1 MRRVKRQSPK
11 RVDAV
16 KPEDKIMKTSIA
28 TVCLSGGLSEKLQ
41 AIAAAGFRGVEIFES
56 DLLSYN
62 GTPADVAKEMSDL
75 GLRAITFQPF
85 RDFEGMPD
93 SQRQRTFDRAERKFD
108 LMQELA
114 CDLLLVCS
122 NVSPESLGG
131 IDRSAADFRELGE
144 LAAKHGLRVGF
155 EALAWGRHINDYRD
169 AWEVVR
175 RADHPAIG
183 LVLDSFHTYARK
195 TDLKPLPAI
204 PGDRIFLVQLAD
216 APWLDMDVLNWSRH
230 FRCFPGQGDMPLLD
244 FMAAVQATGYQGDLS
259 LEIFNDQF
267 RAGSPRSVAVD
278 GQRSLV
284 YLMDQ
289 LRENNGKAAVDIP
302 KMPPRSECLGV
313 EFIEFAVDDRT
324 ADELARFIA
333 GLGFRNVARHKSK
346 AVSRWAQGA
355 INLVINKEKEGFA
368 HSHYITHGPSVC
380 AIGLKVDSAAATL
393 DRAEKLRDTP
403 FRQKVGPG
411 ELEIPAV
418 RGMGG
423 SLLYFLD
430 PTSKLAKV
438 WDVEFEPVPAGK
450 ITDAGLSVVDHIS
463 QSMHYEDM
471 LSWLLFYT
479 SLLDVRKTPQVDITD
494 PGGIVRSQVVET
506 MNGTLRIALNASQS
520 PRTQSSRFLNEYF
533 GSGVQHIAFATDDIL
548 ATAARLKENGVET
561 LRIPENYYD
570 DLEARTGLDAARLKL
585 LKDNNVLYDKDD
597 SGEYL
602 QLYTKSFKDLF
613 FLEIVQR
620 RGYKGFGAI
629 NAPIRLNAQSRL
641 AGDSAVSGL

>member
-1 MRRVKRQSPK
+1 
-11 RVDAV
+11 
-16 KPEDKIMKTSIA
+16 MKTSIA
-28 TVCLSGGLSEKLQ
+28 TVCLSGGLSEKLD

-56 DLLSYN
+56 DLLSYH
-62 GTPADVAKEMSDL
+62 GTPADIAKEMADL
-75 GLRAITFQPF
+75 GLKAITFQPF
-85 RDFEGMPD
+85 RDFEGMPEP
-93 SQRQRTFDRAERKFD
+93 QRARTFDRAERKFD
-108 LMQELA
+108 LMQELG
-114 CDLLLVCS
+114 CDLLMVCS

-131 IDRSAADFRELGE
+131 IDRAAADFRALGE
-144 LAAKHGLRVGF
+144 RAAKRGLRVGF

-183 LVLDSFHTYARK
+183 LVLDTFHTFSRK
-195 TDLKPLPAI
+195 TDLKPLHAI
-204 PGDRIFLVQLAD
+204 PSDRIFLVQLAD
-216 APWLDMDVLNWSRH
+216 APWLDMDVLSWSRH
-230 FRCFPGQGDMPLLD
+230 FRCFPGQGDMPIVEFMKALL
-244 FMAAVQATGYQGDLS
+244 VTGYDGEFS

-278 GQRSLV
+278 GQRSLI

-289 LRENNGKAAVDIP
+289 LRDTSGAALLGIP
-302 KMPPRSECLGV
+302 TMPPRSKCLGV

-324 ADELARFIA
+324 ADELGKFVAA
-333 GLGFRNVARHKSK
+333 LGFHETARHKSK
-346 AVSRWAQGA
+346 AVTRWTQGA
-355 INLVINKEKEGFA
+355 INLVINREKEGFA

-380 AIGLKVDSAAATL
+380 AIGLKVQNAPAAL
-393 DRAEKLRDTP
+393 DRAEKLCDTP

-438 WDVEFEPVPAGK
+438 WDIEFDPVKTAG
-450 ITDAGLSVVDHIS
+450 APSGVGLTTVDHIS
-463 QSMHYEDM
+463 QSTHYEDM
-471 LSWLLFYT
+471 LSWLLFYS
-479 SLLDVRKTPQVDITD
+479 SLLDVIKTPQVDITD

-506 MNGTLRIALNASQS
+506 TDGALRIALNASQS
-520 PRTQSSRFLNEYF
+520 QRTQSSRFLHEYF
-533 GSGVQHIAFATDDIL
+533 GSGVQHIAFDTDDIV
-548 ATAARLKENGVET
+548 ATATKLKASGVEV
-561 LRIPENYYD
+561 LAIPENYYD
-570 DLEARTGLDAARLKL
+570 DLEARVDLPATRLKT
-585 LKDNNVLYDKDD
+585 LKDNNILYDKDV

-602 QLYTKSFKDLF
+602 QIYTRSFNDLF
-613 FLEIVQR
+613 FLEIVER

-641 AGDSAVSGL
+641 TGNSASEI

>member
-1 MRRVKRQSPK
+1 M
-11 RVDAV
+11 
-16 KPEDKIMKTSIA
+16 
-28 TVCLSGGLSEKLQ
+28 SEKLQ

-62 GTPADVAKEMSDL
+62 GTPADVAKEMADL
-75 GLRAITFQPF
+75 GLKVITFQPF
-85 RDFEGMPD
+85 RDFEGMPEP
-93 SQRQRTFDRAERKFD
+93 QRARTFDRAERKFD
-108 LMQELA
+108 LMQEIG
-114 CDLLLVCS
+114 CDLLMVCS

-131 IDRSAADFRELGE
+131 IDRAAADFRELGE
-144 LAAKHGLRVGF
+144 RAAKRGLRVGF

-183 LVLDSFHTYARK
+183 LVLDTFHTCARK
-195 TDLKPLPAI
+195 TDLKPLHAI

-216 APWLDMDVLNWSRH
+216 APWLDMDVLSWSRH
-230 FRCFPGQGDMPLLD
+230 FRCFPGQGDMPLVE
-244 FMAAVQATGYQGDLS
+244 FMEAVLVTGYDGEFS

-278 GQRSLV
+278 GQRSLI

-289 LRENNGKAAVDIP
+289 LRGKSGADSLGIP
-302 KMPPRSECLGV
+302 AMPPRSKCLGV

-324 ADELARFIA
+324 ADELGQFLS
-333 GLGFRNVARHKSK
+333 GLGFHKAAQHKSK
-346 AVSRWAQGA
+346 AVTRWTQGS

-380 AIGLKVDSAAATL
+380 AIGLKVESAAATL
-393 DRAEKLRDTP
+393 DRAEKLCDTP
-403 FRQKVGPG
+403 FRQKVGPRRAG
-411 ELEIPAV
+411 NSGV

-438 WDVEFEPVPAGK
+438 WDVEFERTIAAGK
-450 ITDAGLSVVDHIS
+450 DTKAGLTVVDHIS

-506 MNGTLRIALNASQS
+506 ADGTLRIALNASQS
-520 PRTQSSRFLNEYF
+520 QRTQSSRFLHEYF
-533 GSGVQHIAFATDDIL
+533 GSGVQHIAFASDDIV
-548 ATAARLKENGVET
+548 ATAARLKANGVAI
-561 LRIPENYYD
+561 LSIPENYYD
-570 DLEARTGLDAARLKL
+570 DLEARVDLSADRLKV
-585 LKDNNVLYDKDD
+585 LKANNILYDRDAD
-597 SGEYL
+597 GEYL
-602 QLYTKSFKDLF
+602 QVYTKSFKDLF
-613 FLEIVQR
+613 FLEIVER

-641 AGDSAVSGL
+641 APDPSASGL